1 MVIVVIPAMC
11 LYWNDRCDKYRKM
24 QDMTTLNMVDRE
36 QRDLIAGLQPFD
48 RTRDGVEGFRNTM
61 ADGLG
66 PLLTPEPVVFGTE
79 SVPAGKDAR
88 PVMRVLV
95 HRPDAGVTGGGD
107 AEAPGARQ
115 VAGDAR
121 PAILYLHGG
130 GMVAG
135 TPEIMAGTN
144 SRLAARTGAI
154 VFAPAY
160 RLAPEHPFPA
170 GVEDCYAA
178 LEWLY
183 DNAARLG
190 VDPARISVMG
200 DSGGGG
206 LAAAVALMA
215 RDRARVALKAQI
227 LIYPMLDIRTG
238 TSAALTDDPLTGEF
252 MVNRDL
258 VSFAWSLVKGDAQPQ
273 GRSAG
278 YLSPAL
284 AEDLTGL
291 APAILVTGAL
301 DLFRDEDIAYACR
314 LMASGVATDL
324 MVHAG
329 AVHGFDI
336 LPGEIAEQARTSLF
350 AAMRRLI

>member
-1 MVIVVIPAMC
+1 
-11 LYWNDRCDKYRKM
+11 
-24 QDMTTLNMVDRE
+24 MTTLNMVDRD
-36 QRDLIAGLQPFD
+36 QRYMIEGFPAFD
-48 RTRDGVEGFRNTM
+48 RTRDGIEGFRKM
-61 ADGLG
+61 MVEGLG
-66 PLLTPEPVVFGTE
+66 AMLTPEPVAFGTE
-79 SVPAGKDAR
+79 SVPAGKDGR
-88 PVMRVLV
+88 PEMRILV
-95 HRPDAGVTGGGD
+95 HCPDAVTNNAGIEQ
-107 AEAPGARQ
+107 ASSLRQ
-115 VAGDAR
+115 AVGNGR

-144 SRLAARTGAI
+144 SRLAASVGAL

-170 GVEDCYAA
+170 GIEDCYAA

-206 LAAAVALMA
+206 LAAAVALKA
-215 RDRARVALKAQI
+215 RDEGRVPLKAQI
-227 LIYPMLDIRTG
+227 LIYPMLDMRTA
-238 TSAALTDDPLTGEF
+238 TPDALTDDRLTGEF

-258 VSFAWSLVKGDAQPQ
+258 ARFAWSLVKGAADPQ
-273 GRSAG
+273 GNKVG

-284 AEDLTGL
+284 AEDLTGA
-291 APAILVTGAL
+291 APTIIVTGAL
-301 DLFRDEDIAYACR
+301 DLFRDEDIAYAQR

-336 LPGEIAEQARTSLF
+336 LPGEIAERARSSLF
-350 AAMRRLI
+350 AAMRRVI

>member
-1 MVIVVIPAMC
+1 
-11 LYWNDRCDKYRKM
+11 
-24 QDMTTLNMVDRE
+24 MTSLNMVDRD
-36 QRDLIAGLQPFD
+36 QRDMIAGFQAFD
-48 RTRDGVEGFRNTM
+48 RARDGIEGFRKM
-61 ADGLG
+61 MMEGLG
-66 PLLTPEPVVFGTE
+66 PLLTPEPVVFETE
-79 SVPAGKDAR
+79 SVPAGQDGR
-88 PVMRVLV
+88 PGIRVLV
-95 HRPDAGVTGGGD
+95 HRPDAATNNPRGEQESRAGQVVGD
-107 AEAPGARQ
+107 R
-115 VAGDAR
+115 R

-135 TPEIMAGTN
+135 TPEVMAGTN
-144 SRLAARTGAI
+144 SRLAASVGAL

-170 GVEDCYAA
+170 GISDCYAA

-190 VDPARISVMG
+190 VDPTRISVMG

-215 RDRARVALKAQI
+215 RDKGRVPLKAQI

-238 TSAALTDDPLTGEF
+238 TKDALTNDPLTGEF

-258 VSFAWSLVKGDAQPQ
+258 TSFAWSLVKGAADPQ
-273 GRSAG
+273 GKNVG

-284 AEDLTGL
+284 AEDLAGV
-291 APAILVTGAL
+291 APTIIMTGAL
-301 DLFRDEDIAYACR
+301 DLFRDEDIAYAQR
-314 LMASGVATDL
+314 LVASGVATDL
-324 MVHAG
+324 MMHAG

-336 LPGEIAEQARTSLF
+336 LPGEIADRARASLF
-350 AAMRRLI
+350 AAMRRVI